1 LIKVVFTSGKIVS
14 LFKDNTVMK
23 NVVKSNR
30 LSDAQM
36 LVLQV
41 VQQPSYDEKD
51 LAELR
56 TLLIK
61 FNNEKLQEH
70 LDKVV
75 AEKGYTE
82 EDFDKMLKWHQRKS
96 N

>member
-1 LIKVVFTSGKIVS
+1 MVS
-14 LFKDNTVMK
+14 LFKNNIVMK

-75 AEKGYTE
+75 AQKGYTE
-82 EDFDKMLKWHQRKS
+82 EDFDKMLKGHDRKT

>member
-1 LIKVVFTSGKIVS
+1 
-14 LFKDNTVMK
+14 MK
-23 NVVKSNR
+23 NVVKSKR

-56 TLLIK
+56 TLLVE
-61 FNNEKLQEH
+61 FNNEKLQQH
-70 LDKVV
+70 LDKMV
-75 AEKGYTE
+75 AEKGYTD
-82 EDFDKMLKWHQRKS
+82 EDFDKMLKGHDRKTH
-96 N
+96 

>member
-1 LIKVVFTSGKIVS
+1 MENAIKSH
-14 LFKDNTVMK
+14 
-23 NVVKSNR
+23 R

-41 VQQPSYDEKD
+41 VQQSSYDDKD

-56 TLLIK
+56 TLLIA
-61 FNNEKLQEH
+61 FNNEKLQQH

-75 AEKGYTE
+75 EEKGYTNE
-82 EDFDKMLKWHQRKS
+82 HFEKMLKGHSRKS
-96 N
+96 H

>member
-1 LIKVVFTSGKIVS
+1 
-14 LFKDNTVMK
+14 MK
-23 NVVKSNR
+23 NAVRSKR

-56 TLLIK
+56 TLLVE
-61 FNNEKLQEH
+61 FNNEKLQQH

-75 AEKGYTE
+75 AEKGYTKY
-82 EDFDKMLKWHQRKS
+82 DFEAMLIGNQRKA

>member
-1 LIKVVFTSGKIVS
+1 
-14 LFKDNTVMK
+14 MK
-23 NVVKSNR
+23 NVLKPNR
-30 LSDAQM
+30 LNDAQM

-41 VQQPSYDEKD
+41 VQQPLYDEKD

-56 TLLIK
+56 TLLIA
-61 FNNEKLQEH
+61 FNNEKLQDH

-82 EDFDKMLKWHQRKS
+82 EDFDKMLKGHDRKTH
-96 N
+96 